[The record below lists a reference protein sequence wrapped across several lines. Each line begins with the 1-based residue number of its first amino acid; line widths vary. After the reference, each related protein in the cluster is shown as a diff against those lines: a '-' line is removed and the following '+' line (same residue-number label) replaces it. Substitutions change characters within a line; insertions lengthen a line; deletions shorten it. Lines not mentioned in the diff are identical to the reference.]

1 MEILKRH
8 TRGQKK
14 VKNSTLKS
22 MLRKSIL
29 MAMFPIQAMALGM
42 GDIEINSTLNQPLK
56 AKVNL
61 IELEPGDA
69 QNLIVSLGSNNAF
82 IRAGIDRPFFLTK
95 MRFKVFTNKA
105 GKAFIE
111 ITSKRPVVEPFLNFL
126 VQVDWPEGRLFR
138 EYTILLDPP
147 IILVDSTPDEAVI
160 SEQVAVNNALL
171 SRFGGKNIATDQIQA
186 STKLQSVPAEI
197 VRSEPEPIQQ
207 VETNNTKVVSQ
218 ETTPIA
224 NSSEESAVDSEELS
238 EFDLQIEEALA
249 IQQSAIAN
257 GFEEQ

>member
-1 MEILKRH
+1 V
-8 TRGQKK
+8 QK
-14 VKNSTLKS
+14 SALKS

-29 MAMFPIQAMALGM
+29 MAMFPVQAVALGM
-42 GDIEINSTLNQPLK
+42 GDIEINSTLNQPLN

-95 MRFKVFTNKA
+95 MRFKVITNKA

-160 SEQVAVNNALL
+160 SEQAVVENVLL
-171 SRFGGKNIATDQIQA
+171 SRFGGGNNIVAPQTQA
-186 STKLQSVPAEI
+186 PTKLQSVPAEI
-197 VRSEPEPIQQ
+197 VRSEPEPTQQ
-207 VETNNTKVVSQ
+207 VEINNT
-218 ETTPIA
+218 
-224 NSSEESAVDSEELS
+224 EESAVGSEELS

-249 IQQSAIAN
+249 IQQSATAN
-257 GFEEQ
+257 SFEEQ